1 MAMIPWMQMTTLRS
15 LAPFTF
21 IKIPSYPA
29 KSPPMMRTRVPLAG
43 LISSGLKKSRCSS
56 YVPATAMKCLH
67 ISLCDMDKDK
77 IMNYWDQL
85 AHLTFLCH
93 ADNIMHGNET
103 GYPLLVQQ
111 ILHIQFA
118 TVSDPHGKPLCF
130 FTTKHTL
137 GALTYVYLSVLQSVT
152 LPFRIIQEV
161 LTSFLWRSAGKLFH
175 DRRYGIYIINWCSIS
190 GQLWPSADSR
200 TGWFL
205 CVKSEIV
212 IRI

>member
-1 MAMIPWMQMTTLRS
+1 
-15 LAPFTF
+15 
-21 IKIPSYPA
+21 
-29 KSPPMMRTRVPLAG
+29 
-43 LISSGLKKSRCSS
+43 
-56 YVPATAMKCLH
+56 
-67 ISLCDMDKDK
+67 MDKDK

-93 ADNIMHGNET
+93 ADNIMHRNET

-130 FTTKHTL
+130 FKTKHTL

-161 LTSFLWRSAGKLFH
+161 LTSFYEGRPESYFMIGDMESTLLIDAAYRANFDLPQIPEPDGSYVLNQKL
-175 DRRYGIYIINWCSIS
+175 
-190 GQLWPSADSR
+190 
-200 TGWFL
+200 
-205 CVKSEIV
+205 
-212 IRI
+212 

>member
-43 LISSGLKKSRCSS
+43 LISSGLKKADARHTCLQRLWSPSFAHRAQWFSHRYASQS
-56 YVPATAMKCLH
+56 YTEDKEYLFQFLH

-130 FTTKHTL
+130 SQQNILL
-137 GALTYVYLSVLQSVT
+137 G
-152 LPFRIIQEV
+152 
-161 LTSFLWRSAGKLFH
+161 LWRT
-175 DRRYGIYIINWCSIS
+175 YIFLYFN
-190 GQLWPSADSR
+190 QLHYPF
-200 TGWFL
+200 G
-205 CVKSEIV
+205 
-212 IRI
+212 

>member
-1 MAMIPWMQMTTLRS
+1 
-15 LAPFTF
+15 
-21 IKIPSYPA
+21 
-29 KSPPMMRTRVPLAG
+29 
-43 LISSGLKKSRCSS
+43 
-56 YVPATAMKCLH
+56 
-67 ISLCDMDKDK
+67 MDKDK

-111 ILHIQFA
+111 ILHIQFT

-161 LTSFLWRSAGKLFH
+161 LTSFL
-175 DRRYGIYIINWCSIS
+175 
-190 GQLWPSADSR
+190 
-200 TGWFL
+200 
-205 CVKSEIV
+205 
-212 IRI
+212 